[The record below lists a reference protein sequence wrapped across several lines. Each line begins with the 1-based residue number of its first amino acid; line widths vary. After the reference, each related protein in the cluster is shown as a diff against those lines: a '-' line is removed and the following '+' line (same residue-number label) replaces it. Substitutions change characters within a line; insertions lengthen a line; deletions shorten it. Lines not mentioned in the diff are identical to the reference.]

1 MSLSLLAN
9 TNNWLPSACFV
20 SGACVVEVVVEEVVV
35 VVVLVV
41 EVVLLGAIC
50 FFLSDRRIPK
60 RGMSGVMIPLSE

>member
-1 MSLSLLAN
+1 M
-9 TNNWLPSACFV
+9 